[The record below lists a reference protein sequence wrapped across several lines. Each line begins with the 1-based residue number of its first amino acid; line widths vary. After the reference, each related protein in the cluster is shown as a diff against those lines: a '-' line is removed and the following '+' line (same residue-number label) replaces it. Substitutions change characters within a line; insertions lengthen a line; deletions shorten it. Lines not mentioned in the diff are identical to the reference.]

1 MTYTPFHDEWDDH
14 IVVDGNIV
22 HQSTTPITAAAL
34 DYIETGIT
42 AAHELVAEGGLIAF
56 TGSGAPDDT
65 LGANGDWYFD
75 TTVGDLYGPKD
86 AGAWPA
92 ATSVVATGPQGPQ
105 GEPGAPGDPGGPQGD
120 PGATGATGATGPTG
134 APGADGLLTFTATGA
149 PSNGTGVDGDYY
161 LDTASGAL
169 YGPKASGAW
178 PAAIYVT
185 GVRTNLNAA
194 PADGTLAAGDLVMWF
209 DKTNGA
215 GKAMFKGKTANG
227 TVVTGSV
234 TLT

>member
-1 MTYTPFHDEWDDH
+1 MTAHRT
-14 IVVDGNIV
+14 G
-22 HQSTTPITAAAL
+22 
-34 DYIETGIT
+34 TGIQGPPG
-42 AAHELVAEGGLIAF
+42 EDGLIAF
-56 TGSGAPDDT
+56 TGSGAPDDS
-65 LGANGDWYFD
+65 LGAGGDWYFD
-75 TTVGDLYGPKD
+75 TDNGDLYGPKTTV
-86 AGAWPA
+86 WPA
-92 ATSVVATGPQGPQ
+92 STSVVATGPQGPQ
-105 GEPGAPGDPGGPQGD
+105 GDPGEPGTPGGPQGD
-120 PGATGATGATGPTG
+120 PGEKGDTGDTGPTG
-134 APGADGLLTFTATGA
+134 AQGADGLLTFTATGA
-149 PSNGTGVDGDYY
+149 PDNSLGVDGDYY

-178 PAAIYVT
+178 PTPIYVT